1 MKNFDFLV
9 IGSNGLL
16 GSRIVKILKRKKS
29 TLFTVA
35 RRNSNFN
42 LNLNNFKKL
51 DKLFKQNKFRI
62 VINCAA
68 IVDIN
73 YCEKKKNYSSIIN
86 TKFVKYLS
94 KKSKKYNFKLVQIST
109 DHVYKGDKKVP
120 NKENNKT
127 FSINNY
133 AKTKIKAEKYLLKLK
148 KFLIIRT
155 NFTGKKKNSFI
166 DWLINNIRQKNH
178 IYLFNDMYTST
189 LDVNTCAKLIIKLST
204 INSKGI
210 FNLGSGNMITKEKF
224 AINVSKK
231 LGKKINYESVSCD
244 IQKVPR
250 GKNLGLN
257 VKKIEKKLKMKMPS
271 INISIKN
278 LLKEY
283 K

>member
-1 MKNFDFLV
+1 MNIFDFLV

-94 KKSKKYNFKLVQIST
+94 EKSKKYNFKLVQIST

-120 NKENNKT
+120 NKENNKI

-133 AKTKIKAEKYLLKLK
+133 ARTKIKAEKYLLKLK

-166 DWLINNIRQKNH
+166 DWLIPLNKMIR
-178 IYLFNDMYTST
+178 
-189 LDVNTCAKLIIKLST
+189 
-204 INSKGI
+204 
-210 FNLGSGNMITKEKF
+210 
-224 AINVSKK
+224 KK
-231 LGKKINYESVSCD
+231 LNPTIGT
-244 IQKVPR
+244 
-250 GKNLGLN
+250 
-257 VKKIEKKLKMKMPS
+257 
-271 INISIKN
+271 
-278 LLKEY
+278 
-283 K
+283 